1 MTVIRYHLEL
11 IQPVL
16 IPDPQ
21 GEANSAISLPYIPGA
36 LVRGALIG
44 LYRKSF
50 DATDTDIRALFLGDT
65 TRYLNAYP
73 VCEQQRALPVSAAFR
88 YDKAEKPT
96 GEKAQRTIYNFAH
109 TPQERQ
115 EEAVDAPFIWLRE
128 NGNLGDRFNP
138 PRQVNVHTQRN
149 PRKGR
154 AVPRKGKAK
163 GDDPTAGT
171 VYRYDALAVGLMLQ
185 GMIFTEA
192 DEQVVSKLEAVLQQ
206 HKTLWIGR
214 ARRAG
219 YGEVRITV
227 VEDQGLREN
236 GSDQRPPAVRVSD
249 GQDEPAQS
257 LPDENPAE
265 DEPDETSY
273 ESDSEDDATGYAQH
287 LQLMLTSDALLRDE
301 WGQVTLDP
309 SRAVAEALDLPPA
322 TFTLKSDSAFLTAR
336 VVGGFNRKWGL
347 QLPQMLAL
355 AAGSTFD
362 LETKESLSS
371 EQLERLEQRGIGER
385 RNEGFGQMLVRSDEQ
400 AMILSERAELP
411 VTMTSP
417 TLDETETR
425 LAKTLAERLLRRK
438 LDDRLR
444 ELVNHIE
451 LQPAPPSH
459 QIARLRVLLRELER
473 GRQPSQSIPDDQLR
487 RLENYLQS
495 VQGRRAG
502 EQLGRAKI
510 DEKPD
515 DKNGVKA
522 TLPVWIKA
530 QLLPQSEDF
539 AEDKH
544 NDVLQAAQQRWAD
557 LRVSL
562 GTDITATVRTAI
574 AQEYSL
580 RLVNQVLQR
589 AAKLARTEAKERQ
602 NG

>member
-1 MTVIRYHLEL
+1 
-11 IQPVL
+11 
-16 IPDPQ
+16 
-21 GEANSAISLPYIPGA
+21 
-36 LVRGALIG
+36 
-44 LYRKSF
+44 
-50 DATDTDIRALFLGDT
+50 
-65 TRYLNAYP
+65 
-73 VCEQQRALPVSAAFR
+73 
-88 YDKAEKPT
+88 
-96 GEKAQRTIYNFAH
+96 
-109 TPQERQ
+109 
-115 EEAVDAPFIWLRE
+115 
-128 NGNLGDRFNP
+128 
-138 PRQVNVHTQRN
+138 
-149 PRKGR
+149 
-154 AVPRKGKAK
+154 
-163 GDDPTAGT
+163 
-171 VYRYDALAVGLMLQ
+171 
-185 GMIFTEA
+185 
-192 DEQVVSKLEAVLQQ
+192 
-206 HKTLWIGR
+206 
-214 ARRAG
+214 
-219 YGEVRITV
+219 
-227 VEDQGLREN
+227 
-236 GSDQRPPAVRVSD
+236 
-249 GQDEPAQS
+249 
-257 LPDENPAE
+257 
-265 DEPDETSY
+265 
-273 ESDSEDDATGYAQH
+273 
-287 LQLMLTSDALLRDE
+287 
-301 WGQVTLDP
+301 
-309 SRAVAEALDLPPA
+309 
-322 TFTLKSDSAFLTAR
+322 
-336 VVGGFNRKWGL
+336 
-347 QLPQMLAL
+347 
-355 AAGSTFD
+355 
-362 LETKESLSS
+362 
-371 EQLERLEQRGIGER
+371 
-385 RNEGFGQMLVRSDEQ
+385 
-400 AMILSERAELP
+400 
-411 VTMTSP
+411 MTSP